1 MILIFLIF
9 IIFFYFRDSSPPS
22 PEALQCISLFLDSL
36 SDMAA
41 PDSTL
46 SLSVPLPLLKCAI
59 WDEERGMDLL
69 QELLSSLKE
78 SYSRG
83 GEEEEEEEEGQRL
96 ADNFIASITE
106 MIELFKDLT
115 PDSVVQAPP
124 TLELPNME
132 TIESQF
138 LSRSGITEAEESS
151 R

>member
-1 MILIFLIF
+1 
-9 IIFFYFRDSSPPS
+9 
-22 PEALQCISLFLDSL
+22 
-36 SDMAA
+36 
-41 PDSTL
+41 
-46 SLSVPLPLLKCAI
+46 
-59 WDEERGMDLL
+59 MDLL

-78 SYSRG
+78 SYSKG
-83 GEEEEEEEEGQRL
+83 GEEEEGQRL

-124 TLELPNME
+124 TLEFPNME

>member
-1 MILIFLIF
+1 
-9 IIFFYFRDSSPPS
+9 
-22 PEALQCISLFLDSL
+22 
-36 SDMAA
+36 
-41 PDSTL
+41 
-46 SLSVPLPLLKCAI
+46 
-59 WDEERGMDLL
+59 MDLL